1 MMTRYVLL
9 VLALVAVSAIP
20 ASAQLKSAAQQ
31 QAEAEAATAEGNHQE
46 LINLEKETVHALML
60 NNTTFFKRVYGE
72 DFVGTTATGRVI
84 NKAAYM
90 ANVASSTN
98 KYSVFIASDI
108 QVRIFQDTAVVS
120 SLWTARGTQDGRPFD
135 RQYRVTHVYIY
146 GQRGWQAV
154 SSQETLLA
162 G

>member
-1 MMTRYVLL
+1 MITRYFLL
-9 VLALVAVSAIP
+9 VLALLCVSAIP
-20 ASAQLKSAAQQ
+20 ANAQAKSAAQQ
-31 QAEAEAATAEGNHQE
+31 QAEADAATAEENHQE

-72 DFVGTTATGRVI
+72 DFVGTTSTGRVI
-84 NKAAYM
+84 NKATYM
-90 ANVASSTN
+90 DSIASSTN
-98 KYSVFIASDI
+98 KYTVFIASDI
-108 QVRIFQDTAVVS
+108 QVRIFQETAVVS

-154 SSQETLLA
+154 SSQETLLV

>member
-9 VLALVAVSAIP
+9 LLALLGLSAIP
-20 ASAQLKSAAQQ
+20 ASAQLKTGAQM
-31 QAEAEAATAEGNHQE
+31 QAEADAATAEENHQE
-46 LINLEKETVHALML
+46 LINLEKETVHAILL
-60 NNTTFFKRVYGE
+60 NNTTFFKRVYGD

-84 NKAAYM
+84 TKAIYM
-90 ANVASSTN
+90 ASIASSN
-98 KYSVFIASDI
+98 IKYTVFIASDI

-120 SLWTARGTQDGRPFD
+120 SLWSARGTQDGRSFD

>member
-1 MMTRYVLL
+1 MMTRYVLPIVAL
-9 VLALVAVSAIP
+9 LASLSVP

-31 QAEAEAATAEGNHQE
+31 QAEADAATAEENHQE

-84 NKAAYM
+84 NKATYM
-90 ANVASSTN
+90 ASIASSTN
-98 KYSVFIASDI
+98 KYSVFIASDV

>member
-1 MMTRYVLL
+1 MMTRYIPI
-9 VLALVAVSAIP
+9 VLALMAFSAVP
-20 ASAQLKSAAQQ
+20 AGAPQKSAAQQ
-31 QAEAEAATAEGNHQE
+31 QAEADAATAEENHQE
-46 LINLEKETVHALML
+46 LLNLEKETVHALML

-72 DFVGTTATGRVI
+72 DFVGTTPTGRVI
-84 NKAAYM
+84 NKAIYM
-90 ANVASSTN
+90 ASIASSTN
-98 KYSVFIASDI
+98 KYTIFIASDI

>member
-1 MMTRYVLL
+1 MKIRHVLL
-9 VLALVAVSAIP
+9 VLALVGVFAIP
-20 ASAQLKSAAQQ
+20 ASAQQKSAAQQ
-31 QAEAEAATAEGNHQE
+31 QAEADAAAAEENHQE

-84 NKAAYM
+84 NKATYM
-90 ANVASSTN
+90 ASIASSSSRYT
-98 KYSVFIASDI
+98 VFIASDI

-120 SLWTARGTQDGRPFD
+120 SLWTARGAQDGRSFD